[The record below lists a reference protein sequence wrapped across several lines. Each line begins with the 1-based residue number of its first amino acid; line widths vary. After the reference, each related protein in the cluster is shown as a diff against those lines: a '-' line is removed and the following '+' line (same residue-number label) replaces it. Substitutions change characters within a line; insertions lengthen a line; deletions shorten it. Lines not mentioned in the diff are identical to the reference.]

1 MPREYCGI
9 IVAAGGCVNAVIYN
23 GLRTIQHR
31 GQESA
36 GIAVFSDRLAV
47 KRGSGLVHDAVSAE
61 DLAGLAGNV
70 GIGHV
75 RYSTLGGQAK
85 ECQQPMTVRAKFGD
99 MALAHNGEI
108 VNSQELRESLMAG
121 GWGFVTDSDSEVILR
136 LLSVK
141 MASARD
147 VVGGISQ
154 TMKELV
160 GSYSLALM
168 VGPRTFAIRDP
179 LAIRPLCIG
188 RIDGTYCAASESV
201 VFDTLGGEFERD
213 VRPGE
218 IIELTEKGFVSH
230 HLPDDGK
237 RAHCMFEW
245 IYFARPDS
253 YVEGRLVY
261 DVRRKVGMRLAA
273 EAPAEAD
280 FVVPIP
286 DSGRAHAIGY
296 SETSGIPYAEGLIKN
311 RYVQRTFI
319 MPHQADRESN
329 IRLKLNPL
337 KPVIEGKR
345 IILVDDSI
353 VRGTTM
359 RQIVGMVRRSGA
371 KEVHLRIGCPPIV
384 SPCFLGIDI
393 KNREEFVTHNRDI
406 EAIRRFLGADT
417 LAYASLDTLV
427 ESIGRGPGE
436 LCLGCLTGKYP
447 VPVAGK
453 VESR

>member
-1 MPREYCGI
+1 MLI
-9 IVAAGGCVNAVIYN
+9 FN

-36 GIAVFSDRLAV
+36 GMATYSDRLTV
-47 KRGSGLVHDAVSAE
+47 KRGAGLVHDAITAKDLE
-61 DLAGLAGNV
+61 ELAGPM

-85 ECQQPMTVRAKFGD
+85 ECQQPMTVRAKFGE

-108 VNSQELRESLMAG
+108 VNSSELRESLLSG

-136 LLSVK
+136 MLAVK
-141 MASARD
+141 MASAKD
-147 VVGGISQ
+147 VVGGIRQ

-168 VGPRTFAIRDP
+168 VGPRTFIIRDP

-188 RIDGTYCAASESV
+188 RVGNTFCGASESV
-201 VFDTLGGEFERD
+201 VFDSLGGEFERD
-213 VRPGE
+213 VKPGE

-230 HLPDDGK
+230 HLPDAG
-237 RAHCMFEW
+237 RTAHCMFEW

-253 YVEGRLVY
+253 FIEGRLVY
-261 DVRRKVGMRLAA
+261 DVRRKVGMRLAK
-273 EAPAEAD
+273 ESPVDAD
-280 FVVPIP
+280 FVVSIP

-311 RYVQRTFI
+311 RYIQRTFI
-319 MPHQADRESN
+319 MPQQSDRESSMK
-329 IRLKLNPL
+329 LKLNPL

-345 IILVDDSI
+345 IILMDDSI

-359 RQIVGMVRRSGA
+359 RQIVKIVRKAGA

-384 SPCFLGIDI
+384 SPCYLGIDI
-393 KNREEFVTHNRDI
+393 KNRDEFVTLDRNI
-406 EAIRRFLGADT
+406 EQIREYLGADT
-417 LAYASLDTLV
+417 LAYASLENLV
-427 ESIGRGPGE
+427 ASIGRQPDE

-447 VPVAGK
+447 LPVPQEK
-453 VESR
+453 